1 MLAYLVVNNSFV
13 SVEYTEDISD
23 MKYQLCHLNSEEYF
37 IQQNMIRI
45 SNIYVSIHMYI
56 LKFLY
61 ICWVRENVQ
70 HSMLS
75 KPDYKN
81 ISIDKYYQVI
91 LQTFMLSLCVFVTR
105 SLILVYLKV
114 ISNIQC

>member
-61 ICWVRENVQ
+61 ICSVREM
-70 HSMLS
+70 S
-75 KPDYKN
+75 N
-81 ISIDKYYQVI
+81 IPCYLNLITK
-91 LQTFMLSLCVFVTR
+91 TFLLTNITKEYCRHLCYHY
-105 SLILVYLKV
+105 VYLSPV
-114 ISNIQC
+114 H